1 MYSKRFEDAVR
12 TMLEAHGLNRRKA
25 GPGFQATHVLSVAT
39 IVSDYGFD
47 EDVLIAAVL
56 HDTLEDTHLPVEVIE
71 SRFGSRVLA
80 IVQDV
85 TEPPKQK
92 NWRERKLA
100 YIEGLRKSQRH
111 ESYAVAAA
119 DKIHNLSNMTQGLL
133 EHGGSYMDVF
143 SASPEEMVW
152 YHETVLDTLRAT
164 WNHRILF
171 EQRSRL
177 DSFID
182 AIRRTGRA
190 TK

>member
-1 MYSKRFEDAVR
+1 
-12 TMLEAHGLNRRKA
+12 MLEAHGLNRRKA

-56 HDTLEDTHLPVEVIE
+56 HDTLEDTHLPVDVIE

-111 ESYAVAAA
+111 ESFAVAAA

-143 SASPEEMVW
+143 SASPEEMIW

>member
-1 MYSKRFEDAVR
+1 
-12 TMLEAHGLNRRKA
+12 MLEAHGLNRRKA
-25 GPGFQATHVLSVAT
+25 GRGFQATHVVSVAT

-47 EDVLIAAVL
+47 EDTLIAALL

-100 YIEGLRKSQRH
+100 YIERLRKSQRH
-111 ESYAVAAA
+111 ESFAVAAA

-133 EHGGSYMDVF
+133 EHGASYMDIF
-143 SASPEEMVW
+143 SAPTEEMTW
-152 YHETVLDTLRAT
+152 YHETVLSTLRTT
-164 WNHRILF
+164 WDHRILV

-177 DSFID
+177 NSFID
-182 AIRRTGRA
+182 AVRRTRLGP
-190 TK
+190 K

>member
-92 NWRERKLA
+92 NWRERILA

-111 ESYAVAAA
+111 ESFAVAAA

-171 EQRSRL
+171 EQRTRL

-182 AIRRTGRA
+182 ATRRTGRA